1 MRVRKLLPGLVGLTV
16 VMTVAVGYARGGWAI
31 VTVETLP
38 DHLNAG
44 RAIPIDFTVRQHG
57 VTLMDDLS
65 PRVLVTMKGESS
77 VVYARPT
84 SHKGTYRAEIT
95 PKGSAPASV
104 DIRTGFGDANLALL
118 PIPVLAAGATPVKQ
132 ALHERGRDLFV
143 AKGCVSCHT
152 HSAVK
157 AGKSAEFLKAPDLTT
172 VRYTPEYLR
181 AFITDPTIKTPTM
194 PLRMPALG
202 LKPDELN
209 AVVSFLTTTEKVA
222 AR

>member
-1 MRVRKLLPGLVGLTV
+1 MRVRRLLPGLVGLGV

-44 RAIPIDFTVRQHG
+44 RTIPIDFTVRQHG
-57 VTLMDDLS
+57 VTLMDDLT
-65 PRVLVTMKGESS
+65 PRVNVTMNGETS
-77 VVYARPT
+77 VVNARPT

-95 PKGSAPASV
+95 PKGSGAASV
-104 DIRTGFGDANLALL
+104 DIRTGFGEANLALM
-118 PIPVLAAGATPVKQ
+118 PIPILAAGATPVKQ
-132 ALHERGRDLFV
+132 TLHERGRNLFV
-143 AKGCVSCHT
+143 AKGCASCHT
-152 HSAVK
+152 HSSVK
-157 AGKSAEFLKAPDLTT
+157 FAKSEFLNGPDLTT

-181 AFITDPTIKTPTM
+181 AFITDPSIKTPTV

-209 AVVSFLTTTEKVA
+209 AVVSFLTTNEKVA